1 MLDKIIG
8 VDGYLKETNSP
19 EEKFNNTLKSS
30 AKCRFIASDRLR
42 TLSVVTSHTTTI
54 LSLVMILI
62 PLLQVAG
69 VKMKGSADL
78 ITAIQIFIAICI
90 LVYSVINTQAKYGV
104 RAEKLNVCG
113 NKIQQL
119 QRELYEQIQSGD
131 ALDLSTYRKLYD
143 EIEVD
148 SENHALSDFYFA
160 KLRLT
165 GVYKVTGLRRLY
177 VWVNAVKR
185 ASFSYLDVIILYA
198 LVFCLF
204 KELLTGTA
212 PINILGLIG

>member
-1 MLDKIIG
+1 MFRSIIG
-8 VDGYLKETNSP
+8 VDGYKKDTESP
-19 EEKFNNTLKSS
+19 AEKFSNTLRSS

-42 TLSVVTSHTTTI
+42 SLPVVTSHTTTI

-69 VKMKGSADL
+69 VKMHASL
-78 ITAIQIFIAICI
+78 ELLTAIQIFIAICI

-104 RAEKLNVCG
+104 RAEKLNMCG
-113 NKIQQL
+113 NKILKL
-119 QRELYEQIQSGD
+119 QRELYEKIKNGD
-131 ALDLSTYRKLYD
+131 NIELGSYRKRYE

-148 SENHALSDFYFA
+148 SENHAMSDFYFA
-160 KLRLT
+160 KLRLKS
-165 GVYKVTGLRRLY
+165 VYKVTGLRRFY

-185 ASFSYLDVIILYA
+185 AAFSYLDVIILFA
-198 LVFCLF
+198 FVLCLL

-212 PINILGLIG
+212 PITILGYIG

>member
-1 MLDKIIG
+1 MMESILG
-8 VDGYLKETNSP
+8 VDRYCKKADSP
-19 EEKFNNTLKSS
+19 AEKFNNTLRSS

-42 TLSVVTSHTTTI
+42 TLDVVTSHTTTI

-69 VKMKGSADL
+69 VKFHTSSELLM
-78 ITAIQIFIAICI
+78 AIQIFIAVCI
-90 LVYSVINTQAKYGV
+90 LVYSVINTQAKYAV

-119 QRELYEQIQSGD
+119 QRKLYEDMSRGD
-131 ALDLSTYRKLYD
+131 EFDLGYYRQMYD

-148 SENHALSDFYFA
+148 SENHARSDFYFA
-160 KLRLT
+160 KLRLNHI
-165 GVYKVTGLRRLY
+165 YEVTKFRRLY

-185 ASFSYLDVIILYA
+185 ASFSYVDMIILYIFVVCMV
-198 LVFCLF
+198 L
-204 KELLTGTA
+204 EILTGA
-212 PINILGLIG
+212 SPLNILARIG